1 MDWES
6 MSYKERAEKT
16 VNDIKLRQ
24 ERRRIGKFEA
34 DCICLIKFIRLK
46 RLEIRLGVN
55 NIEEVGKALNECFFY
70 AKMV

>member
-34 DCICLIKFIRLK
+34 DCYMFNQVHKAKKARDKIRSK
-46 RLEIRLGVN
+46 QYRG
-55 NIEEVGKALNECFFY
+55 
-70 AKMV
+70 MW

>member
-34 DCICLIKFIRLK
+34 DCYMFNQVHKAKKARDKIRSK
-46 RLEIRLGVN
+46 QYRGSW
-55 NIEEVGKALNECFFY
+55 
-70 AKMV
+70 

>member
-6 MSYKERAEKT
+6 MSCKERAEKT

-34 DCICLIKFIRLK
+34 DCYMFTQVHKAKKARDKIRSK
-46 RLEIRLGVN
+46 QYRG
-55 NIEEVGKALNECFFY
+55 
-70 AKMV
+70 MW